1 MKFRQLC
8 FRNQRSCKAHLN
20 FILSKIHA
28 QTVFDFSKKWD
39 AISLVDVSHYFE
51 LLKCE
56 DPMELQFY
64 MKECIKESWKV
75 RELKRQ
81 INSSLFQWLAL
92 STNKEGVLAP
102 ANEGYEVLTPA
113 NIIHDP
119 YVLEFV
125 EIPQHKRYKETEL
138 EKASKTNIEQFL
150 LESDRCLYWRT
161 DWCQTFQSWFSVL
174 SRNSKVLC
182 LDWFE
187 TCRN

>member
-1 MKFRQLC
+1 
-8 FRNQRSCKAHLN
+8 
-20 FILSKIHA
+20 
-28 QTVFDFSKKWD
+28 
-39 AISLVDVSHYFE
+39 
-51 LLKCE
+51 
-56 DPMELQFY
+56 MELQFY

-81 INSSLFQWLAL
+81 INSPLSQRLAR

-161 DWCQTFQSWFSVL
+161 DWCQTFQS
-174 SRNSKVLC
+174 
-182 LDWFE
+182 
-187 TCRN
+187 

>member
-1 MKFRQLC
+1 
-8 FRNQRSCKAHLN
+8 
-20 FILSKIHA
+20 
-28 QTVFDFSKKWD
+28 
-39 AISLVDVSHYFE
+39 
-51 LLKCE
+51 
-56 DPMELQFY
+56 MELQFY

-81 INSSLFQWLAL
+81 INSSLFQRLAL
-92 STNKEGVLAP
+92 STDKEGVLAP

-161 DWCQTFQSWFSVL
+161 NWCQTFQS
-174 SRNSKVLC
+174 
-182 LDWFE
+182 
-187 TCRN
+187 